1 MGWHHHIL
9 LDEEATPRRHS
20 DRVLLA
26 RLLRYLTPY
35 RRNTIILLILIFAG
49 IGSTLA
55 IPYLSQLAIDQYL
68 LNPQLPQDQRVA
80 GLTTILILLG
90 TVYLAN
96 YLIQYGRTYLTALI
110 GRGVEYD
117 LRMTLFT
124 HLQTLSLSYFDQ
136 REIGRIMS
144 RVTNDVDHITEL
156 LTAGV
161 VTAVADVVTLIGV
174 VIVMLYINLPLAL
187 TSFSILPIMILFV
200 WRFGLKARAA
210 YRLTRRTISSVTSQ
224 IEESVSGMRE
234 IQAYAK
240 EQASMQDF
248 KRVNVQDREANI
260 SAARIES
267 VFFPAVE
274 VFSALSLALILY
286 AGGIQSLTAP
296 FTVSWGVLYAFI
308 QYLNRFFFPLRD
320 LSMFYNN
327 IQSAMS
333 GAERIFDLLDT
344 EIAVREPIDPHPIPH
359 LQGAITFENVTFNY
373 RDHVPV
379 LYNINLAIQPNE
391 HLAVVGPTGAGKTT
405 LINLIYRFYDP
416 QEGQIR
422 IDDID
427 LRDLLISEL
436 RRQMAIVLQDPFLF
450 ATTIKEN
457 IRYGNP
463 QASDEA
469 IIEIA
474 KTIGIHDFIMTLPDA
489 YDTDV
494 RERGSRLS
502 MGQRQLISFARAL
515 LANPHILIL
524 DEATSSVDTYT
535 EQLIQQALVTLQKGR
550 TTVVIAHRL
559 STVRAADRII
569 VLEHGRIVEQG
580 SHHQLIAK
588 QGVYSRLYLQQFR

>member
-9 LDEEATPRRHS
+9 IDEEATPRRHP

-35 RRNTIILLILIFAG
+35 RRNTFILLILIFVG
-49 IGSTLA
+49 IGINLA

-68 LNPQLPQDQRVA
+68 LNTQLLQDQRIA

-90 TVYLAN
+90 TVYLGN
-96 YLIQYGRTYLTALI
+96 YLIQYGRTYLTAWI
-110 GRGVEYD
+110 GRRVEYD
-117 LRMTLFT
+117 LRMDLFT

-174 VIVMLYINLPLAL
+174 VAMMLYLNVSLAL
-187 TSFSILPIMILFV
+187 TSFSILPVMILFV

-210 YRLTRRTISSVTSQ
+210 YRRTRRTISSVTSQ

-274 VFSALSLALILY
+274 VFNALSLTLILY
-286 AGGIQSLTAP
+286 VGGSQSLTAP
-296 FTVSWGVLYAFI
+296 FDVSWGVLYAFI

-344 EIAVREPIDPHPIPH
+344 EIAVSEPIDPQPIRH
-359 LQGAITFENVTFNY
+359 LQGSITFEDVTFSY
-373 RDHVPV
+373 RDYVPV
-379 LYNINLAIQPNE
+379 LNDINLAIHPNE
-391 HLAVVGPTGAGKTT
+391 HIAVVGPTGAGKTT

-416 QEGQIR
+416 QEGRIL
-422 IDDID
+422 IDDLD
-427 LRDLLISEL
+427 LHDLSISAL

-463 QASDEA
+463 QASDDA
-469 IIEIA
+469 VIDIA
-474 KTIGIHDFIMTLPDA
+474 KNIGAHDFIMALPDA

-515 LANPHILIL
+515 LTNPRILIL

-559 STVRAADRII
+559 STVRTADRII
-569 VLEHGRIVEQG
+569 VLDQGRIVEQG
-580 SHHQLIAK
+580 SHQQLIAK
-588 QGVYSRLYLQQFR
+588 QGLYSRLYHQQFR

>member
-1 MGWHHHIL
+1 MEL
-9 LDEEATPRRHS
+9 
-20 DRVLLA
+20 
-26 RLLRYLTPY
+26 
-35 RRNTIILLILIFAG
+35 FA
-49 IGSTLA
+49 
-55 IPYLSQLAIDQYL
+55 
-68 LNPQLPQDQRVA
+68 
-80 GLTTILILLG
+80 
-90 TVYLAN
+90 
-96 YLIQYGRTYLTALI
+96 
-110 GRGVEYD
+110 
-117 LRMTLFT
+117 
-124 HLQTLSLSYFDQ
+124 HLQALSLSYFDQ

-156 LTAGV
+156 LTSGV
-161 VTAVADVVTLIGV
+161 VTAVADIITLIGV
-174 VIVMLYINLPLAL
+174 VAMMLYINMPLAL
-187 TSFSILPIMILFV
+187 TSFSILPVMIVFV

-210 YRLTRRTISSVTSQ
+210 YRRTRRTISSVTSQ

-274 VFSALSLALILY
+274 VFSALSLTLILY
-286 AGGIQSLTAP
+286 AGGLQSLAAP
-296 FTVSWGVLYAFI
+296 FAVSWGVLYAFI

-344 EIAVREPIDPHPIPH
+344 EIGIIEPTTPESLPYLH
-359 LQGAITFENVTFNY
+359 GTITFEDVTFSY
-373 RDHVPV
+373 HDDVPV
-379 LYNINLAIQPNE
+379 LQNIDLQIQSNE
-391 HLAVVGPTGAGKTT
+391 HIAVVGPTGAGKTT

-416 QEGQIR
+416 QEGR
-422 IDDID
+422 ILIDNCD
-427 LRDLLISEL
+427 LRNLSISAL

-463 QASDEA
+463 QASDDA

-474 KTIGIHDFIMTLPDA
+474 TTIGAHDFIIALPDA

-515 LANPHILIL
+515 LANPRILIL

-535 EQLIQQALVTLQKGR
+535 EQIIQQALVTLQQGR

-569 VLEHGRIVEQG
+569 VLERGRIVEQG

-588 QGVYSRLYLQQFR
+588 PGVYSRLYLQQFR

>member
-1 MGWHHHIL
+1 M
-9 LDEEATPRRHS
+9 
-20 DRVLLA
+20 
-26 RLLRYLTPY
+26 
-35 RRNTIILLILIFAG
+35 IFVG
-49 IGSTLA
+49 IGINLA
-55 IPYLSQLAIDQYL
+55 IPYLSQIAIDQYL
-68 LNPQLPQDQRVA
+68 LDAQLVPDQRIA
-80 GLTTILILLG
+80 GLTTILMLLSV
-90 TVYLAN
+90 TYLGN
-96 YLIQYGRTYLTALI
+96 YLVRYVRTYLTARI
-110 GRGVEYD
+110 GRRVEYD
-117 LRMTLFT
+117 LRMELFA
-124 HLQTLSLSYFDQ
+124 HLQALSLSYFDQ

-156 LTAGV
+156 LTSGV
-161 VTAVADVVTLIGV
+161 VTAVADIITLIGV
-174 VIVMLYINLPLAL
+174 VAMMLYINMPLAL
-187 TSFSILPIMILFV
+187 TSFSILPVMIVFV

-210 YRLTRRTISSVTSQ
+210 YRRTRRTISSVTSQ

-274 VFSALSLALILY
+274 VFSALSLTLILY
-286 AGGIQSLTAP
+286 AGGLQSLAAP
-296 FTVSWGVLYAFI
+296 FAVSWGVLYAFI

-344 EIAVREPIDPHPIPH
+344 EIGIIEPTTPESLPYLH
-359 LQGAITFENVTFNY
+359 GTITFEDVTFSY
-373 RDHVPV
+373 HDDVPV
-379 LYNINLAIQPNE
+379 LQNIDLQIQSNE
-391 HLAVVGPTGAGKTT
+391 HIAVVGPTGAGKTT

-416 QEGQIR
+416 QEGR
-422 IDDID
+422 ILIDNCD
-427 LRDLLISEL
+427 LRNLSISAL

-463 QASDEA
+463 QASDDA

-474 KTIGIHDFIMTLPDA
+474 TTIGAHDFIIALPDA

-515 LANPHILIL
+515 LANPRILIL

-535 EQLIQQALVTLQKGR
+535 EQIIQQALVTLQQGR

-569 VLEHGRIVEQG
+569 VLERGRIVEQG

-588 QGVYSRLYLQQFR
+588 PGVYSRLYLQQFR

>member
-1 MGWHHHIL
+1 MGYHHHIL
-9 LDEEATPRRHS
+9 IDEEGTPRRHS

-26 RLLRYLTPY
+26 RLLRYLAPY
-35 RRNTIILLILIFAG
+35 LRDTIILLVIILLGVG
-49 IGSTLA
+49 ISLT
-55 IPYLSQLAIDQYL
+55 IPYLSQIAIDQYL
-68 LNPQLPQDQRVA
+68 LTITLLPDQRVA
-80 GLTTILILLG
+80 GLTMILSLLG
-90 TVYLAN
+90 AVYLAN
-96 YLIQYGRTYLTALI
+96 YLVQYARTYLTARI
-110 GRGVEYD
+110 GRSVEYD
-117 LRMTLFT
+117 LRMALFT
-124 HLQTLSLSYFDQ
+124 HLQALSLSYFDR

-161 VTAVADVVTLIGV
+161 VTAVADTVTLIGV
-174 VIVMLYINLPLAL
+174 IALMLYINLPLAL
-187 TSFSILPIMILFV
+187 TAFSILPIMILFV
-200 WRFGLKARAA
+200 WRFGRKARAA
-210 YRLTRRTISSVTSQ
+210 YRRTRRTISSVTSQ

-240 EQASMQDF
+240 EKASMQDF
-248 KRVNVQDREANI
+248 ERVNVQDREANI

-274 VFSALSLALILY
+274 VFSALSLTLILY
-286 AGGIQSLTAP
+286 AGGVQSLDAP
-296 FTVSWGVLYAFI
+296 FAVSWGVLYAFI

-344 EIAVREPIDPHPIPH
+344 PIDIAEPTTPQTLPP
-359 LQGAITFENVTFNY
+359 LQGALTFEHVTFSY
-373 RDHVPV
+373 RDDTPV
-379 LYNINLAIQPNE
+379 LHQIDLAIQPNE
-391 HLAVVGPTGAGKTT
+391 QIAVVGPTGAGKTT

-416 QEGQIR
+416 QKGR
-422 IDDID
+422 ILVDDLD
-427 LRDLLISEL
+427 LRNISVSAL

-457 IRYGNP
+457 IRYGRP
-463 QASDEA
+463 QASDDA

-474 KTIGIHDFIMTLPDA
+474 KAIGAHDFIMGLPDA

-515 LANPHILIL
+515 LADPRILIL

-535 EQLIQQALVTLQKGR
+535 EQLIQQALVTLQQGR

-569 VLEHGRIVEQG
+569 VLDHGSIVEQG
-580 SHHQLIAK
+580 SHHQLMAS
-588 QGVYSRLYLQQFR
+588 QGLYSRLYHQQFR